1 MAMLPFEGLLPV
13 VDWLSYLVINK
24 IYQSPILLSL
34 YKVFKLILRL
44 ATNSTEISRL
54 CASAVSRATYDHHW
68 EQDSD
73 VPQEDDSDHGSAYE
87 LIPRE
92 STRLVQVNR
101 GLAQV
106 IDNVQNG
113 VTADL
118 LFRIDRSILYSKQLS
133 IERRELELPTLHL
146 DQVTKTIL
154 LKKQFPNGGSFDT
167 VEAKVLQ
174 YCLKRIAETHR
185 LVAEIN
191 TRTHTK
197 YDGNNKAHENRLME
211 LWTSL
216 MPDTALEGRI
226 TRQWGQIG
234 FQGSDPATDFR
245 GMGMQGLDDLVYY
258 AQVHPKSARRALQC
272 SLHPVSW
279 YPFAVVGINITQYA
293 VQILLTRK
301 LQYYLFQFGSSREM
315 YSEFYCYLFHSF
327 NEFWMSH
334 EQPRLTVM
342 EFEAKFK
349 EFKEVIEQD
358 LLVRKVTTLRHF
370 LGKTD
375 SVIIEEVTP
384 TEKDKKN
391 N

>member
-13 VDWLSYLVINK
+13 IDWLSYLVINK

-54 CASAVSRATYDHHW
+54 CSSAVSRATYDHHW

-73 VPQEDDSDHGSAYE
+73 VHDDDEQGSSYE
-87 LIPRE
+87 LIPHE
-92 STRLVQVNR
+92 SARLVQVNR

-146 DQVTKTIL
+146 DQVTRAIL
-154 LKKQFPNGGSFDT
+154 HKKQFPNGGSTDT

-197 YDGNNKAHENRLME
+197 YDCHNKAHENKLME
-211 LWTSL
+211 LWNSL
-216 MPDTALEGRI
+216 MPDTPLEGRV

-258 AQVHPKSARRALQC
+258 AQVHPQSARRALQS

-327 NEFWMSH
+327 NDFWMSY
-334 EQPRLTVM
+334 EPKLTVM

-349 EFKEVIEQD
+349 EFKETIEQD
-358 LLVRKVTTLRHF
+358 LLVRKVTTLRQF

-384 TEKDKKN
+384 TEHKKN
-391 N
+391 S

>member
-1 MAMLPFEGLLPV
+1 MSTYFSMAMLPFEGLLPV

-54 CASAVSRATYDHHW
+54 CSSAVSRATYDHHW

-73 VPQEDDSDHGSAYE
+73 VPQEDNSDQGSAYE

-118 LFRIDRSILYSKQLS
+118 LFRIDHSILYSKQLS

-197 YDGNNKAHENRLME
+197 YDDNNKAHESKLME

-216 MPDTALEGRI
+216 MPDTSLEGRI

-315 YSEFYCYLFHSF
+315 YSEFYC
-327 NEFWMSH
+327 
-334 EQPRLTVM
+334 
-342 EFEAKFK
+342 K
-349 EFKEVIEQD
+349 
-358 LLVRKVTTLRHF
+358 
-370 LGKTD
+370 
-375 SVIIEEVTP
+375 
-384 TEKDKKN
+384 
-391 N
+391 